1 MVDKE
6 DDRIKSNKTW
16 IKWNQLNDGTSM
28 KYGNRM
34 FIKPEQSKQ
43 LKIILEQKMKHYN
56 AAERKRNKNTA
67 PKRT

>member
-34 FIKPEQSKQ
+34 FIKPEQSEQ
-43 LKIILEQKMKHYN
+43 LKIILEQKMKHYD
-56 AAERKRNKNTA
+56 AAKRKRNKYTA